1 MNELDG
7 YQETIC
13 SSAAYKIKT
22 VSKRGFIQLN
32 TGGGKTVIFSTM
44 THRFITKCDKDV
56 LILVNRT
63 ELFKG
68 TRETLY
74 NWYNIV
80 SSPIDARPENKTTQ
94 PGRVYVAMVQ
104 TINNRLKNPAF
115 RKMLNNVGM
124 IICDEAHLS
133 DFKKIFKYFEKQD
146 YIRLGFSA
154 TPIAATT
161 KDPLINYYDWIVV
174 GPSTAELIA
183 INQLNPKRGLVQNM
197 TYCVDTG
204 LDRSNL
210 KIGSNGEF
218 DEAYMGAEL
227 SKPKF
232 IQECVN
238 GYIKFGYGKKA
249 FVYNADISHSKKV
262 CRAFRDAGFP
272 SRHLDGETVPQGPH
286 VDAVGVLQAA
296 DYEWLPNGWKSG
308 YEKWREDCFDWLE
321 KTPGAILNNVG
332 IATTGT
338 DVPSIEVIVVNSS
351 MIGVTLWL
359 QKCGRGARP
368 YIRSDGSIKDIFTI
382 IDLGGNAK
390 PNVHGDW
397 SDYRDWEDIFLNPKK
412 PGSGVAPCKECP
424 VCEGIRPASERIC
437 KGKVRDELF
446 GLIPCGFVFPVKDK
460 TFDDVPAEF
469 VLITKGIDVK
479 KMLTFFSNKAD
490 YNGFLHIVE
499 TIAEFAKSEIKEA
512 VIYDHQFNQIKAQ
525 LWVKVKEWCKRVG
538 KRNIEWYEQT
548 SENKLKD
555 ELKKR
560 GFIYE
565 KQFSLE
571 D

>member
-1 MNELDG
+1 MNQLDD
-7 YQETIC
+7 YQESMC
-13 SSAAYKIKT
+13 SVTAYKIKT
-22 VSKRGFIQLN
+22 ISKRGFIQLN

-44 THRFITKCDKDV
+44 THRLINKSDKDV

-68 TRETLY
+68 TRKTLY

-80 SSPIDARPENKTTQ
+80 SSPIDAETKSVQ
-94 PGRVYVAMVQ
+94 PARVYVAMVQ

-154 TPIAATT
+154 TPISATK

-183 INQLNPKRGLVQNM
+183 INQINPKRGLVQNM
-197 TYCVDTG
+197 TYCIDNQI
-204 LDRSNL
+204 DRDKL
-210 KIGSNGEF
+210 VIGSNGEY
-218 DEAYMGAEL
+218 DENYMGIEF
-227 SKPKF
+227 SKQKHV
-232 IQECVN
+232 QNTVDA
-238 GYIKFGYGKKA
+238 YIKYSFGKTA
-249 FVYNADISHSKKV
+249 FIYNSNVAHSLLV
-262 CRAFRDAGFP
+262 TQAFIDAGIP
-272 SRHLDGETVPQGPH
+272 CRHI
-286 VDAVGVLQAA
+286 DANSTPEYRDESFV
-296 DYEWLPNGWKSG
+296 WLAN
-308 YEKWREDCFDWLE
+308 
-321 KTPGAILNNVG
+321 TPGATLCNVG

-338 DVPSIEVIVVNSS
+338 DVPAVETIVVNSA
-351 MIGVTLWL
+351 MVGVTLWL

-368 YIRSDGSIKDIFTI
+368 YIRPDGSIKDIFTI

-390 PNVHGDW
+390 PKVHGDW

-412 PGSGVAPCKECP
+412 PGNGVAPCKECP
-424 VCEGIRPASERIC
+424 ACDGIRPASERIC
-437 KGKVRDELF
+437 KGKIKDELF
-446 GLIPCGFVFPVKDK
+446 GLITCGFVFPIKDK

-499 TIAEFAKSEIKEA
+499 TIAEIAKEQLKDSI
-512 VIYDHQFNQIKAQ
+512 IYEHQFNQIKDH
-525 LWVKVKEWCKRVG
+525 LWIKVKEWCRRVG
-538 KRNIEWYEQT
+538 KKNIEWYEQT